1 VHLRYGCIALFILPY
16 VAYALHSVCRTIYF
30 FIPIFSL
37 VCLEKNLYMYIMGMT
52 EKAHRTA
59 FFCLGIS
66 KPLSLRKCLILPHK
80 LGLDILLFSSKHVFV
95 VFCLFFQY
103 IYIYIYIKKK
113 KKKGISCII
122 FFFDSFSDIA
132 RIFS

>member
-1 VHLRYGCIALFILPY
+1 
-16 VAYALHSVCRTIYF
+16 
-30 FIPIFSL
+30 
-37 VCLEKNLYMYIMGMT
+37 MGMT

-113 KKKGISCII
+113 KKKKGEDAEFF